1 MKFTV
6 SSSALLSL
14 LATTGKVISSKNT
27 LPILD
32 YFLMEL
38 NGNELRV
45 TTSDLET
52 TLIGSITV
60 DNVESEGTIAA
71 PAKLMLDSLKEF
83 SEIPLT
89 IDVNDQNWEIRISW
103 KSGSLSIPGA
113 SAVSYPAVPQLN
125 TEKKDMMLDVDLL
138 VNGINKTIFATADD
152 DLRPVMTGIYLCFS
166 ENALTFVSTDAH
178 KLVKYEAEIANGDGD
193 VASLILPKKPA
204 NLLKSVLLKEEEAV
218 AVGFDSKNVVFR
230 LKSHTL
236 ICRLI
241 EGTYPNYNAVIPA
254 NNPNKVL
261 VDRIELLNGIKRVAV
276 CSNPTTNL
284 IRMDIADNRI
294 NLTAQDLDFS
304 VSANETIS
312 CSYDGDA
319 IEIGFKSTFLVEIL
333 SNIETPT
340 VVIELAD
347 STRAGVFKPVYDD
360 KQTSSTLMLLMPMMI
375 NA

>member
-1 MKFTV
+1 MKFSV

-14 LATTGKVISSKNT
+14 LATTGKVISNKNT

-38 NGNELRV
+38 SGSELKV

-52 TLIGSITV
+52 TLVGSIAV
-60 DNVESEGTIAA
+60 ESVESEGTIAA

-83 SEIPLT
+83 PEMPLT
-89 IDVNDQNWEIRISW
+89 IEVNEKNWEIKISW

-113 SAVSYPAVPQLN
+113 SAVSYPAVPQLSA
-125 TEKKDMMLDVDLL
+125 EKKEMKMDVDTL
-138 VNGINKTIFATADD
+138 VAGINKTIFATADD
-152 DLRPVMTGIYLCFS
+152 ELRPVMNGIFISLTPGT
-166 ENALTFVSTDAH
+166 LTFVGTDAH
-178 KLVKYEAEIANGDGD
+178 KLVKYESEMENE
-193 VASLILPKKPA
+193 VNSSFILPKKPA
-204 NLLKSVLLKEEEAV
+204 NLLKSVLLKEDDAIEV
-218 AVGFDSKNVVFR
+218 AFDSKNAQFK

-236 ICRLI
+236 VCRLI
-241 EGTYPNYNAVIPA
+241 EGNYPNYNAVIPE

-284 IRMDIADNRI
+284 IRMDIEANKI
-294 NLTAQDLDFS
+294 ALTAQDIDFS

-312 CSYDGDA
+312 CSYDGQM
-319 IEIGFKSTFLVEIL
+319 ISIGFKSTFLVEIL
-333 SNIETPT
+333 SNMETPT
-340 VVIELAD
+340 VQVELAD
-347 STRAGVFKPVYDD
+347 STRAGVFKPVYDE
-360 KQTSSTLMLLMPMMI
+360 KQSSAALMLLMPMMI

>member
-14 LATTGKVISSKNT
+14 LATTGKVISNKNT

-38 NGNELRV
+38 NGNELKV

-60 DNVESEGTIAA
+60 DSVESEGTIAA
-71 PAKLMLDSLKEF
+71 PGKLMLDSLKEF
-83 SEIPLT
+83 PELPLT
-89 IDVNDQNWEIRISW
+89 IDVNDKSWEIKINW

-113 SAVSYPAVPQLN
+113 SAVSYPAVPTLSA
-125 TEKKDMMLDVDLL
+125 EKKELELDVDVL

-152 DLRPVMTGIYLCFS
+152 ELRPVRNGIFINFS
-166 ENALTFVSTDAH
+166 PTALTFVGTDAH
-178 KLVKYEAEIANGDGD
+178 KLVKYESERETDIN
-193 VASLILPKKPA
+193 ASFILPKKPA
-204 NLLKSVLLKEEEAV
+204 NLLKSVLLKEEDAIKV
-218 AVGFDSKNVVFR
+218 AFDSKNALFT
-230 LKSHTL
+230 LKNHTL
-236 ICRLI
+236 VCRLI
-241 EGTYPNYNAVIPA
+241 EGNYPNYNAVIPA

-261 VDRIELLNGIKRVAV
+261 VDRIELVNGIKRVAV

-284 IRMDIADNRI
+284 IRMDIEENRI
-294 NLTAQDLDFS
+294 NLTAQDIDFS

-312 CSYDGDA
+312 CSYDGQP
-319 IEIGFKSTFLVEIL
+319 ITIGFKSTFLVEIL

-347 STRAGVFKPVYDD
+347 STRAGVFKPVYDE
-360 KQTSSTLMLLMPMMI
+360 KQSNTSLMLLMPMMI

>member
-14 LATTGKVISSKNT
+14 LATTGKVISNKNT

-38 NGNELRV
+38 NGNELKV

-60 DNVESEGTIAA
+60 DSVESEGTIAA
-71 PAKLMLDSLKEF
+71 PGKLMLDSLKEF
-83 SEIPLT
+83 PELPLT
-89 IDVNDQNWEIRISW
+89 IDVNDKSWEIKINW

-113 SAVSYPAVPQLN
+113 SAVSYPAVPTLSA
-125 TEKKDMMLDVDLL
+125 EKKELELDVDVL

-152 DLRPVMTGIYLCFS
+152 DFRPIMNGIFINFS
-166 ENALTFVSTDAH
+166 PTALTFVGTDAH
-178 KLVKYEAEIANGDGD
+178 KLVKYESERETDIN
-193 VASLILPKKPA
+193 ASFILPKKPA
-204 NLLKSVLLKEEEAV
+204 NLLKSVLLKEEDAIKV
-218 AVGFDSKNVVFR
+218 AFDSKNALFT
-230 LKSHTL
+230 LKNHTL
-236 ICRLI
+236 VCRLI
-241 EGTYPNYNAVIPA
+241 EGNYPNYNAVIPA

-261 VDRIELLNGIKRVAV
+261 VDRIELVNGIKRVAV

-284 IRMDIADNRI
+284 IRMDIEENRI
-294 NLTAQDLDFS
+294 NLTAQDIDFS

-312 CSYDGDA
+312 CSYDGQP
-319 IEIGFKSTFLVEIL
+319 ITIGFKSTFLVEIL

-347 STRAGVFKPVYDD
+347 STRAGVFKPVYDE
-360 KQTSSTLMLLMPMMI
+360 KQSNTSLMLLMPMMI

>member
-1 MKFTV
+1 MKFSV

-14 LATTGKVISSKNT
+14 LATTGKVISNKNT

-38 NGNELRV
+38 SGSELKV

-52 TLIGSITV
+52 TLVGAIAV
-60 DNVESEGTIAA
+60 DSVESEGTIAA

-83 SEIPLT
+83 PEMPLS
-89 IDVNDQNWEIRISW
+89 IEVNDKNWEIKISW

-113 SAVSYPAVPQLN
+113 SAVSYPAVPQLSA
-125 TEKKDMMLDVDLL
+125 EKKELKMDVDTL
-138 VNGINKTIFATADD
+138 VAGINKTIFATADD
-152 DLRPVMTGIYLCFS
+152 ELRPVMNGIFISLDPGT
-166 ENALTFVSTDAH
+166 LTFVGTDAH
-178 KLVKYEAEIANGDGD
+178 KLVKYESETESE
-193 VASLILPKKPA
+193 VSASFILPKKPA
-204 NLLKSVLLKEEEAV
+204 NLLKSVLLKEDEAIEV
-218 AVGFDSKNVVFR
+218 AFDSKNAQFK

-236 ICRLI
+236 VCRLI
-241 EGTYPNYNAVIPA
+241 EGNYPNYNAVIPE

-284 IRMDIADNRI
+284 IRMDILANKI
-294 NLTAQDLDFS
+294 ALTAQDIDFS

-312 CSYDGDA
+312 CSYDGQE
-319 IEIGFKSTFLVEIL
+319 ISIGFKSTFLVEIL
-333 SNIETPT
+333 SNMETPT
-340 VVIELAD
+340 VQVELAD
-347 STRAGVFKPVYDD
+347 STRAGVFKPVYDE
-360 KQTSSTLMLLMPMMI
+360 KQTSAALMLLMPMMI